1 MTAELR
7 PASGDSTLSRVPQP
21 RSIGR
26 QVRSFVTIG
35 VLSTIAYIALYGA
48 LRSFAA
54 AAPANAIALVVT
66 AIGNTAANRRLT
78 FGVTGRTSLLRD
90 QAAGLAAFGLALA
103 MTTGAVG
110 LLERIAPNPGRAAE
124 ILVLAAANGVA
135 TVIRF
140 VLLRLWISSGRQ
152 SRLTSSDHLEGSL
165 S

>member
-1 MTAELR
+1 MTSAFR
-7 PASGDSTLSRVPQP
+7 PVPGDPRLSRVPRP

-26 QVRSFVTIG
+26 EVRSFATIG
-35 VLSTIAYIALYGA
+35 VLSTIAYLVLYGA

-78 FGVTGRTSLLRD
+78 FGVTGRASLLRD

-103 MTTGAVG
+103 ITTGAVD
-110 LLERIAPNPGRAAE
+110 LLEQIAPNPGRAAE
-124 ILVLAAANGVA
+124 IVVLAAANGVA
-135 TVIRF
+135 TVTRF
-140 VLLRLWISSGRQ
+140 VLLRFWISPGRQ
-152 SRLTSSDHLEGSL
+152 SRLTSSDHVEGSL

>member
-1 MTAELR
+1 MTSARR
-7 PASGDSTLSRVPQP
+7 PVPGDSTRSRVPRP

-26 QVRSFVTIG
+26 QVGSFATIG
-35 VLSTIAYIALYGA
+35 VLSTIAYLVLYSA

-78 FGVTGRTSLLRD
+78 FGVTGRSSLLRD

-124 ILVLAAANGVA
+124 ILVLAAANGAA
-135 TVIRF
+135 TVTRF
-140 VLLRLWISSGRQ
+140 LLLRAWISTGRP
-152 SRLTSSDHLEGSL
+152 SRPNSSDQLEGSL